1 MQYRKFGKL
10 DWKCSALGFGT
21 MRLPQTDEDPTH
33 VDESEAI
40 KMIRYAIDKGVNYI
54 DSAYFYHRGQS
65 ERVVGKALKNG
76 YREKVK
82 LATKLPVDLV
92 ESPQDFDRF
101 FNEQL
106 KRLDMPKVDFYLLHG
121 IGADSWHKVRDMGVI
136 NWAEKQLAKGR
147 FDYLAFSFHDEYPAL
162 KEIVDAYDNWTF
174 TQVLYNYLDVNVQA
188 GISGVKYAAS
198 KNLGVV
204 VMEPLRGGFLSR
216 RPPEPVVKVW
226 ETATVQKSYAE
237 WALQWLWNQPEIS
250 VVLSGMSA
258 MKQVQENI
266 AGAERSGVGK
276 LTKDEAALIDQIR
289 KAYHGLFP
297 VPCTAC
303 RYCMP
308 CPNDVNIPIIFQY
321 YNDAVA
327 YNMINESK
335 SRYGGLR
342 MNGHR
347 VDRCTE
353 CNKCVE
359 VCPQKIM
366 VPEQL
371 KKAHEFLSSKK

>member
-1 MQYRKFGKL
+1 MQIRKFGKL
-10 DWKCSALGFGT
+10 DWQCSALGFGT
-21 MRLPQTDEDPTH
+21 MRLPQTDDNPCH
-33 VDESEAI
+33 VDEQATV
-40 KMIRYAIDKGVNYI
+40 KMIRYAIDNGINYI
-54 DSAYFYHRGQS
+54 DSAYFYHQGQS

-92 ESPQDFDRF
+92 QSPNDFDRF

-106 KRLDMPKVDFYLLHG
+106 TRLDMPKVDFYLLHG

-136 NWAEKQLAKGR
+136 NWAEKQIAKAY

-162 KEIVDAYDNWTF
+162 KEIIDAYDNWTF
-174 TQVLYNYLDVNVQA
+174 AQVLYNYLDINVQA
-188 GISGVKYAAS
+188 GTRGVKYAAS

-216 RPPEPVVKVW
+216 RPPEPVVKVF
-226 ETATVQKSYAE
+226 ETASVQKSYAE
-237 WALQWLWNQPEIS
+237 WALQWLWDQPEIS
-250 VVLSGMSA
+250 VVLSGMSTLQ
-258 MKQVQENI
+258 QVHENL
-266 AGAERSGVGK
+266 ASAERSGPRK
-276 LTKDEAALIDQIR
+276 LTGDETALFSKVR
-289 KAYHGLFP
+289 NAYRDLFP

-308 CPNDVNIPIIFQY
+308 CPSDVNIPVIFQY
-321 YNDAVA
+321 CNDAVA
-327 YNMINESK
+327 YNMLHASQ
-335 SRYGGLR
+335 SRYAGLK

-347 VDRCTE
+347 ADRCTE

-359 VCPQKIM
+359 VCPQKIA
-366 VPEQL
+366 VPAQL
-371 KKAHEFLSSKK
+371 KKAHEFLSPKK